1 VFSIRYSVFRA
12 RYALAELLM
21 KTLFESFLLGVPN
34 MEREY
39 STRLTF
45 LRLRKEGEV
54 TFVTNA
60 EVVAGDKT

>member
-1 VFSIRYSVFRA
+1 
-12 RYALAELLM
+12 M